1 MKVLKKIMTDVNE
14 LSESDIEEIRNFLHR
29 WILHNIF
36 IASDDSLVK
45 DVIKKID
52 LSDSIIKW
60 VLLDDAKKVEMQHTH
75 NAYVEG
81 CYRCDLGREEEAE
94 AVKELWAKIEQLEA
108 AGDALAFAY
117 RKLGGLDA
125 CYDKELANWEACRG

>member
-1 MKVLKKIMTDVNE
+1 MNKIMNDVNE

-36 IASDDSLVK
+36 IAPDDSLVK

-52 LSDSIIKW
+52 LSDSVIKW
-60 VLLDDAKKVEMQHTH
+60 VLLDSGKKVEMQHTH
-75 NAYVEG
+75 NTYVEG
-81 CYRCDLGREEEAE
+81 CYRCDLSREEEAE
-94 AVKELWAKIEQLEA
+94 AVKDLWAKIEQLQA

-117 RKLGGLDA
+117 RKLGGLDVFH
-125 CYDKELANWEACRG
+125 DKELTNWEACRE